1 MTLIANPEHRI
12 GIFLDV
18 QNLYHS
24 AKNLYGSRVNYKELI
39 QGLATGRKVIRA
51 LAYVVKSD
59 PHTGED
65 AFFGALEKEGIEL
78 RNKELQIYP
87 GGMKK
92 ADWDVGLAVD
102 AIKLAPSLDVVI
114 LVTGDGDFVPLV
126 DYLRE
131 GLGKRVEVAAFGR
144 ATSSKL
150 REAVD
155 SFTDIENMPNV
166 IFRSAKSRRPWAG
179 PASQSFKRRGSE
191 DVGERIS
198 YDLSDDDIERLID
211 EAISEP
217 VPPSPKKP
225 SPTELKRPEKEKKP
239 RKK

>member
-39 QGLATGRKVIRA
+39 QALATGRKVIRA

-59 PHTGED
+59 PQTGED
-65 AFFGALEKEGIEL
+65 AFFDALEKRGIEL
-78 RNKELQIYP
+78 RNKGLQVYP
-87 GGMKK
+87 GGIKK

-102 AIKLAPSLDVVI
+102 AIRLAPSLDVII
-114 LVTGDGDFVPLV
+114 LVTGDGDFIPLV

-131 GLGKRVEVAAFGR
+131 GLGKKVEVAAFGR

-150 REAVD
+150 KETADV
-155 SFTDIENMPNV
+155 FIDIENVPNV
-166 IFRSAKSRRPWAG
+166 IFKSAKSKAWSRETRRKHG
-179 PASQSFKRRGSE
+179 LHG
-191 DVGERIS
+191 DGGEHIS
-198 YDLSDDDIERLID
+198 YNLSDDDIEQMID
-211 EAISEP
+211 EAMMARP
-217 VPPSPKKP
+217 ATTKKP
-225 SPTELKRPEKEKKP
+225 EKSEKVTKS
-239 RKK
+239 KKG